1 MASRVVHLD
10 IHGQRYAVRSELD
23 AQYIAELASYLDDR
37 MRAAAREISSSDPLR
52 IAIVA
57 ALNLTDELFRIRAEA
72 GGLEGRVL
80 ERTAEIERLL
90 DSVLTEARVSAVNE

>member
-80 ERTAEIERLL
+80 ARTAEIERLL

>member
-1 MASRVVHLD
+1 MAPRVVHLD

-37 MRAAAREISSSDPLR
+37 MRAAAREISTADPLR

-57 ALNLTDELFRIRAEA
+57 ALNLTDELFRARAEA

-80 ERTAEIERLL
+80 ARTAEIERLL
-90 DSVLTEARVSAVNE
+90 DSVLTEARVQAVNE